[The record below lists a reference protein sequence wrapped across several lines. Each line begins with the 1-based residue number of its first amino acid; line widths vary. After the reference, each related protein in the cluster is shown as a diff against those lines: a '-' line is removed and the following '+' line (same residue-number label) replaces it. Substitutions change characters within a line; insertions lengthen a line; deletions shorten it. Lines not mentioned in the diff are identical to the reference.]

1 MHIEKPYDTLVH
13 SRESGDIFPQVDAE
27 MERMDYTEDDDEEGG
42 SRVSKNNQK
51 ANKLQIGIVGS
62 RKVIKRSPA
71 SLLLSHFFQ
80 VAFSFLIRSKEI
92 QYGSQAWDRISPR
105 K

>member
-1 MHIEKPYDTLVH
+1 MH

-62 RKVIKRSPA
+62 R
-71 SLLLSHFFQ
+71 
-80 VAFSFLIRSKEI
+80 
-92 QYGSQAWDRISPR
+92 
-105 K
+105 